1 MKAVLR
7 TQYGYPTV
15 LNLGD
20 IPIPQPKFNELSIKV
35 HATTINRTD
44 CGILRGKPALIQAFT
59 GLGKPKDKTP
69 GTDFAGVVEE
79 VGAGV
84 TRFKRGDKVWGLNDR
99 GLASQAEYMVIPED
113 KAIFPVPVGF
123 SFAQAVACAEGA
135 HYAVNFI
142 NKVSLFMDHK
152 VMVNGGTGAIG
163 SAAIQLLKAKGLFV
177 TATAPTDHLTTV
189 KTLGADR
196 VIDYQNEDFTK
207 DNEKYDFVFDA
218 VGKSSF
224 AQCKPLLKENGTYI
238 SSELG
243 PHSEN
248 PLLALVAPFTSGKK
262 VKFPLPTNIK
272 GSLAVVLDLM
282 KQGKFKP
289 LIDRTYTF
297 NEIREAYTYVLS
309 GQKTGNVILQVAKV
323 D

>member
-7 TQYGYPTV
+7 TQYGYPDV
-15 LNLGD
+15 LNVGD
-20 IPIPQPKFNELSIKV
+20 IPVPIPKFNELLIKV
-35 HATTINRTD
+35 YTTTVNRTD

-59 GLGKPKDKTP
+59 GLGRPKNQTP

-79 VGAGV
+79 VGTGV
-84 TRFKRGDKVWGLNDR
+84 TRFKRGDKVWGLNDS
-99 GLASQAEYMVIPED
+99 GLASQAEFMVIRED
-113 KAIFPVPVGF
+113 RALFPIPDGF
-123 SFAQAVACAEGA
+123 SFAQVVACAEGA
-135 HYAVNFI
+135 HYAINFI

-163 SAAIQLLKAKGLFV
+163 SAAIQLLKAKGLQI
-177 TATAPTDHLTTV
+177 TATAPTDHVTTV

-196 VIDYQNEDFTK
+196 VIDYQKEDFTK
-207 DNEKYDFVFDA
+207 DYETYDFVFDA

-248 PLLALVAPFTSGKK
+248 PFLALVSPFISGKK
-262 VKFPLPTNIK
+262 VKFPLPSNIK

-289 LIDRTYTF
+289 LIDRTYPLH
-297 NEIREAYTYVLS
+297 EIRDAYTYVLS
-309 GQKTGNVILQVAKV
+309 GQKTGNVILQIAKE
-323 D
+323 

>member
-7 TQYGYPTV
+7 TRYGYPDV

-20 IPIPQPKFNELSIKV
+20 IPVSVPKFNELLIKV
-35 HATTINRTD
+35 YATTVNRTD
-44 CGILRGKPALIQAFT
+44 CGILRGKPAIIQAFT
-59 GLGKPKDKTP
+59 GFGKPKHQTP
-69 GTDFAGVVEE
+69 GTDFAGVIEE
-79 VGAGV
+79 VGTGV
-84 TRFKRGDKVWGLNDR
+84 TAFKRGDKVWGFDDN
-99 GLASQAEYMVIPED
+99 GLASQAEFMVIRED
-113 KAIFPVPVGF
+113 RAIFPVPEGF
-123 SFAQAVACAEGA
+123 SFTQAAACAEGA

-163 SAAIQLLKAKGLFV
+163 SAAIQLLKAKGLKV

-207 DNEKYDFVFDA
+207 DHEVYDFVFDA

-224 AQCKPLLKENGTYI
+224 SQCKPLLKSNGTYI

-248 PLLALVAPFTSGKK
+248 PLLALISPFTSGKK

-289 LIDRTYTF
+289 LIDRSF
-297 NEIREAYTYVLS
+297 RLEEIRKAYTYVLS
-309 GQKTGNVILQVAKV
+309 EQKIGNVILQVRDEK
-323 D
+323 